1 MDEDRVNRQNFTFIY
16 LPSPFNQ
23 EKQDEDSNMRE
34 KQSCL
39 EIFIQ
44 ENILRNQPPIHSP
57 NVEKLASK
65 VKRPDYVPYWVLQ

>member
-1 MDEDRVNRQNFTFIY
+1 MDEDEWTDKILHY
-16 LPSPFNQ
+16 LPSPFKH
-23 EKQDEDSNMRE
+23 EKQDEDSNMRK

-65 VKRPDYVPYWVLQ
+65 VKRPDYVPHWVLQ

>member
-1 MDEDRVNRQNFTFIY
+1 MKIEWTDKILHY
-16 LPSPFNQ
+16 LPSPFKH
-23 EKQDEDSNMRE
+23 EKQDKDSNMRE

-65 VKRPDYVPYWVLQ
+65 VKRPDYVPYWILQ